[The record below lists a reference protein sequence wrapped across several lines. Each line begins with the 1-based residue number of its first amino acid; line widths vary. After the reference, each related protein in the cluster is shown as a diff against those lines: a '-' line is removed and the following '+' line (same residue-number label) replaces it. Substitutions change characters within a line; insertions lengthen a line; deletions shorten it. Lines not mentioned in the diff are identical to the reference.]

1 MLDEH
6 PADLAVLT
14 RWAAYIYS
22 AMAQA
27 TYEILED
34 DEGIYAEIPGFQ
46 GVWGHGATF
55 DECRA
60 ELSGVLEDWIAI
72 RLKDG
77 LAIPVLSGLLTPV
90 AA

>member
-1 MLDEH
+1 MTATH
-6 PADLAVLT
+6 TPDLAALAQ
-14 RWAAYIYS
+14 WATYVYS

-27 TYEILED
+27 TYEVLED

-60 ELSGVLEDWIAI
+60 ELLSVLEDWIAF
-72 RLKDG
+72 RLKGG
-77 LAIPVLSGLLTPV
+77 LDLPVLPGLLTPV
-90 AA
+90 AT

>member
-1 MLDEH
+1 MLEEH
-6 PADLAVLT
+6 SADLAVLT

-34 DEGIYAEIPGFQ
+34 GEGIYAEIPGFQ

-60 ELSGVLEDWIAI
+60 ELLSVLEDWIAI

-77 LAIPVLSGLLTPV
+77 LDLPALPGLSPPV